1 MEGEA
6 GGEAGCLIKIIARG
20 FVSWKGRGGKAISR
34 SVFGLALVRY
44 QFRGINKRNKTRPG
58 RFTG

>member
-1 MEGEA
+1 MLNQNHCSRIRVVEREGE
-6 GGEAGCLIKIIARG
+6 E
-20 FVSWKGRGGKAISR
+20 GKAISR

-58 RFTG
+58 CFTR